1 MASPSGGWPAGRI
14 WSAGSAS
21 VAHVSTPLLDTTHRA
36 LRRIALDKQRAHR
49 VPGLYA
55 GVQRRGELV
64 WGDGIGRRA
73 VESAEAPGPDDQFL
87 VASNSKTFTAVMV
100 MQLRDEGR
108 LDLGDRVADHVSEVT
123 HPLTVRQGLAHVS
136 GMQREPVGDV
146 WDSLVHPTTEELL
159 AGFAEAEAVGRPHDR
174 WHYSNTVFAVLG
186 ELVARLD
193 GRSWE
198 ESLRARLLEP
208 LELRRTS
215 VGFDGGPQASG
226 YYVAPYDDVPRPEPV
241 IDLRAMAP
249 CGGLASTATDLARW
263 SSFVADP
270 DPAVLSPDTMEEMCQ
285 PQSMIDVVGWQ
296 AGMGLGLFLIR
307 SQAGRTWVGHT
318 GGMPGHI
325 SGVFTHRESATGALV
340 LMNSTAAP
348 DPAAFAVELGEHVV
362 QHDPAE
368 PEPWTSGTA
377 LPDELA
383 GLRGLWFSEG
393 SPFVFSV
400 VDGHLEARHPELP
413 KDQPSSVFEQIGDDV
428 YRTVK
433 GRERGELLRVTRDD
447 RGVPVTLHWAT
458 YLVTREPLSFG
469 EETR

>member
-1 MASPSGGWPAGRI
+1 MT
-14 WSAGSAS
+14 
-21 VAHVSTPLLDTTHRA
+21 TPLLDTTGRS
-36 LRRIALDKQRAHR
+36 LRRIALDRQRTHR

-73 VESAEAPGPDDQFL
+73 IDADTPPGPDDQFL

-108 LDLGDRVADHVSEVT
+108 LDLGDRVGDHLAEVA

-146 WDSLVHPTTEELL
+146 WETLEQPTTEELL
-159 AGFAEAEAVGRPHDR
+159 TGFVEAEVVGRPHDR
-174 WHYSNTVFAVLG
+174 WHYSNTVYAILG

-198 ESLRARLLEP
+198 ESLRARLLDP

-241 IDLRAMAP
+241 MDLKAMAP

-263 SSFVADP
+263 SAFVAE
-270 DPAVLSPDTMEEMCQ
+270 PASEVLSPDTLEEMCQ
-285 PQSMIDVVGWQ
+285 PQAMIDVDGWT
-296 AGMGLGLFLIR
+296 AGMGLGLFLVR
-307 SQAGRTWVGHT
+307 SKAGRTWVGHT

-325 SGVFTHRESATGALV
+325 TGVFTHRELRHRRDRA
-340 LMNSTAAP
+340 
-348 DPAAFAVELGEHVV
+348 
-362 QHDPAE
+362 
-368 PEPWTSGTA
+368 
-377 LPDELA
+377 DELLL
-383 GLRGLWFSEG
+383 GPR
-393 SPFVFSV
+393 PRRVRRR
-400 VDGHLEARHPELP
+400 AR
-413 KDQPSSVFEQIGDDV
+413 
-428 YRTVK
+428 
-433 GRERGELLRVTRDD
+433 
-447 RGVPVTLHWAT
+447 
-458 YLVTREPLSFG
+458 
-469 EETR
+469 

>member
-1 MASPSGGWPAGRI
+1 VTPPLHR
-14 WSAGSAS
+14 
-21 VAHVSTPLLDTTHRA
+21 PLLDTTARE
-36 LRRIALDKQRAHR
+36 LRRTALDRQRTHR
-49 VPGLYA
+49 VPGLFA

-73 VESAEAPGPDDQFL
+73 VDADDAPGADDQFL

-108 LDLGDRVADHVSEVT
+108 LDLGDRVADHLPEVT

-146 WDSLVHPTTEELL
+146 WETLEQPTTEELL
-159 AGFAEAEAVGRPHDR
+159 TGFAEAEVVGRPHDR
-174 WHYSNTVFAVLG
+174 WHYSNTVYAILG

-198 ESLRARLLEP
+198 ESLRARLLDP

-241 IDLRAMAP
+241 MDLRAMAP

-263 SSFVADP
+263 SAFIADP
-270 DPAVLSPDTMEEMCQ
+270 ASEVLSPDTLEEMCQ
-285 PQSMIDVVGWQ
+285 PQAMIDDVGWT
-296 AGMGLGLFLIR
+296 AGMGLGLFLVR

-325 SGVFTHRESATGALV
+325 TGVFTHRESGTGAIV
-340 LMNSTAAP
+340 LMNSSSAP
-348 DPAAFAVELGEHVV
+348 DPAAFALDLGEHVV
-362 QHDPAE
+362 RHDPAE
-368 PEPWTSGTA
+368 AEPWTPGTD
-377 LPDELA
+377 LPAELA
-383 GLRGLWFSEG
+383 GLRGVWFSEG
-393 SPFVFSV
+393 TPFVFSV
-400 VDGHLEARHPELP
+400 VRGRLEARHPDLP
-413 KDQPSSVFEQIGDDV
+413 KERPSSVFERIDDDL
-428 YRTVK
+428 YRTVR

-447 RGVPVTLHWAT
+447 AGVPVKLNWAT
-458 YLVTREPLSFG
+458 YLCTREPLAFG
-469 EETR
+469 EESTR